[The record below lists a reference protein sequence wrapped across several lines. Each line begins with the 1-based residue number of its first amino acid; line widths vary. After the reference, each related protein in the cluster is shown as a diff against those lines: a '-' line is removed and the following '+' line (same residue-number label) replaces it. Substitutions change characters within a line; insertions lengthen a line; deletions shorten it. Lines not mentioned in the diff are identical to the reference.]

1 MSGPTYISNPALW
14 EQFRHTREGEN
25 FIPSVGR
32 KNQRGGGILNQR
44 KAYMIPVKPQHS
56 KAEIKQIT
64 PVAAEQERALSD
76 LKEAIRNEEP
86 HMPLK
91 KKKIKRTK
99 SISKA
104 SRSTTGKRR
113 GRVQRGKKKTKR
125 HSVKRLKTRK
135 SKPKSVQRKN
145 SSRKLIF

>member
-1 MSGPTYISNPALW
+1 MYGPTYISNPALW

-91 KKKIKRTK
+91 KKKIKRKK
-99 SISKA
+99 S
-104 SRSTTGKRR
+104 
-113 GRVQRGKKKTKR
+113 
-125 HSVKRLKTRK
+125 TRK
-135 SKPKSVQRKN
+135 VRQTERTHAEGKEKKRNDIPSN
-145 SSRKLIF
+145 D

>member
-1 MSGPTYISNPALW
+1 MYGPTYISNPALW
-14 EQFRHTREGEN
+14 EQFRYTREGEN

-32 KNQRGGGILNQR
+32 KNQSGGGILNQR

-91 KKKIKRTK
+91 KKKIKRKK

-135 SKPKSVQRKN
+135 SKSKSVKRKN
-145 SSRKLIF
+145 PSRKLII